1 MRTTTLV
8 ALPVA
13 AGLAFGGASLATAED
28 SKPAKR
34 RPAVRVLHAPP
45 SPFVVKGGFL
55 PGEIGI
61 DQSLG
66 EQLAKE
72 LGMTQEK
79 VDAALR
85 KVLETRLNAHRDRV
99 LACFDDPARCGGI
112 ERPALALPRA
122 LMNP

>member
-28 SKPAKR
+28 KKPKR

-66 EQLAKE
+66 EQLAKG

-85 KVLETRLNAHRDRV
+85 KVLEDRLNAHRDRV
-99 LACFDDPARCGGI
+99 LACFDDPARCAGI
-112 ERPALALPRA
+112 ERPALALPKA